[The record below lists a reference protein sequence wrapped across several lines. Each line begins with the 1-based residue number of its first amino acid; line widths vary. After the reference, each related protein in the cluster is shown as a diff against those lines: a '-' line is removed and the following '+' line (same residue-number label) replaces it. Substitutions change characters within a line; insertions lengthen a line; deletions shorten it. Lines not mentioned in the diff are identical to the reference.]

1 MGKLELSW
9 LFLVYLYAHNLH
21 SSLPYYR
28 RQMLLQ
34 KRVSSC
40 VTTDDNDYE
49 EQVMISDK
57 DLRLVKKFE
66 ELATYHKRKIN
77 SGWVRQVPNRH
88 LQ

>member
-1 MGKLELSW
+1 
-9 LFLVYLYAHNLH
+9 
-21 SSLPYYR
+21 
-28 RQMLLQ
+28 MLLR
-34 KRVSSC
+34 KRVSSPA
-40 VTTDDNDYE
+40 TDDNDYE

-77 SGWVRQVPNRH
+77 SGWVRQVPKRH